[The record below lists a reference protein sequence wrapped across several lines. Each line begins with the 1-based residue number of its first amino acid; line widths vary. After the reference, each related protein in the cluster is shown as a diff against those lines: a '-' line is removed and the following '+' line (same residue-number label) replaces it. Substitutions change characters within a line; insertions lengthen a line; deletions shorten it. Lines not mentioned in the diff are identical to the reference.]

1 MMRGMSVEVVPATAD
16 RWQALEKVMATPGDP
31 SACWC
36 QVFRHPREDWDA
48 RSVAQ
53 NRADL
58 QALVTGGRTPG
69 LVAVDGDEPVGW
81 VSVAPLS
88 EMARLADSA
97 WLAEARAEDEDLSGR
112 WVVTCFVVRESA
124 RGSGLL
130 ARLLEAAV
138 EHAREAGATAL
149 EAFPLDTSEAPEVDP
164 DTLFAGTL
172 EEYLRQGFVV
182 RGALQGHRVLVVRD
196 L

>member
-1 MMRGMSVEVVPATAD
+1 MMLGVSVEVVPATVD
-16 RWQALEKVMATPGDP
+16 RWPALEKVMGTPGDP
-31 SACWC
+31 PACWC

-58 QALVTGGRTPG
+58 QALVTRGRTPG
-69 LVAVDGDEPVGW
+69 LVAVDGDAPVGW

-88 EMARLADSA
+88 EMARLTDSP
-97 WLAEARAEDEDLSGR
+97 WLAEAREEDEDLSGR

-124 RGSGLL
+124 RGSGLV
-130 ARLLEAAV
+130 ARLLAAAV
-138 EHAREAGATAL
+138 EHARASGAAAL
-149 EAFPLDTSEAPEVDP
+149 EAFPLDVTAAPEVDP
-164 DTLFAGTL
+164 DSLFAGTV
-172 EEYLRQGFVV
+172 EEYLRQGFVR
-182 RGALQGHRVLVVRD
+182 RGALQGHRVLVLHD

>member
-1 MMRGMSVEVVPATAD
+1 M
-16 RWQALEKVMATPGDP
+16 
-31 SACWC
+31 
-36 QVFRHPREDWDA
+36 
-48 RSVAQ
+48 
-53 NRADL
+53 
-58 QALVTGGRTPG
+58 
-69 LVAVDGDEPVGW
+69 
-81 VSVAPLS
+81 APLS
-88 EMARLADSA
+88 EMARLVDSP

-138 EHAREAGATAL
+138 EHARGAGATAL
-149 EAFPLDTSEAPEVDP
+149 EAFPLDPSEAPEVDP
-164 DTLFAGTL
+164 DTLFAGTV

-182 RGALQGHRVLVVRD
+182 RGGLQGHRLLVVRD

>member
-1 MMRGMSVEVVPATAD
+1 MG
-16 RWQALEKVMATPGDP
+16 TPGDP
-31 SACWC
+31 PACWC

-58 QALVTGGRTPG
+58 QALVTGGSTPG

-88 EMARLADSA
+88 EMTRLVDSP

-138 EHAREAGATAL
+138 EHARGAGAAAL
-149 EAFPLDTSEAPEVDP
+149 EAFPLDTTEAPEVDP
-164 DTLFAGTL
+164 DTLFAGTV
-172 EEYLRQGFVV
+172 EEYVRQGFVV